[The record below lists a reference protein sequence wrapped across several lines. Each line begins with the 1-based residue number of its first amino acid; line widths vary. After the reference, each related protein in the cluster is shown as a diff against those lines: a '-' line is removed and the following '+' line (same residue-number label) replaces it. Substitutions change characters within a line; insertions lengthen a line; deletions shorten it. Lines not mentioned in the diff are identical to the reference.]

1 MDSVSQSSLRKHRK
15 LRTPEGDFDYDDPST
30 ASLNHAEPSN
40 VDKFRSG
47 RVNPE
52 KIAWILAGC
61 VTIYYSKLHL
71 YLLPSQWP
79 KGTYKLALWAAYVCF
94 TSFLG
99 LFMYLNYYLRYV
111 RGVKITAKHWKRDA
125 PIAVPAATLSGSL
138 GFAFM
143 FLGFLPFYHLWALLI
158 FSVLFMSFFAFIS
171 LF

>member
-1 MDSVSQSSLRKHRK
+1 MESVSQSSLKKHRK

-30 ASLNHAEPSN
+30 ASLNHSEAAN
-40 VDKFRSG
+40 VDKLRSG

-61 VTIYYSKLHL
+61 VTVYYSNLHH

-79 KGTYKLALWAAYVCF
+79 KGTYKFALWTSYLCF
-94 TSFLG
+94 ICFFG
-99 LFMYLNYYLRYV
+99 LFLYLNYYLRYV
-111 RGVKITAKHWKRDA
+111 RGVKITVKHWKRDA
-125 PIAVPAATLSGSL
+125 PMAVPAATLSGSL
-138 GFAFM
+138 GFVFM

-158 FSVLFMSFFAFIS
+158 FSVLFMSFFAFVS